1 MEPSPFQDLA
11 FILKNELPS
20 LKGNLAENI
29 SNLAK
34 VADFCEDNYLNSS
47 NHDKS
52 RVYED
57 TKNYAIQ
64 ALASVAYQ
72 INTIATS
79 FLQLLDLQSN
89 QFNELET
96 NLSDLSEDTNVHKE
110 KVARREIGTL
120 TTNKT
125 LGRQPL
131 FIKPSNPE
139 KLVRYVRKPLDYS
152 VLDDIGHGVRLS
164 PQENKSRHMI
174 YSNGLQQQQQQQQ
187 QPSTPPSI
195 KNANASLSKAT
206 GASSSLIYAQRSSIQ
221 PAPPVV
227 VPPTD
232 YASRHDLIMNN
243 GHQYNQY
250 GNRQQASYNQM
261 LMMMNNENVYA
272 TRHNGILNTNN
283 MNRYTGAM
291 VENGGSVR
299 SRATS
304 QPPGSARAPLH
315 MDNYDPATQQ
325 QNGAEPQYMA
335 QQSYLPQFIP
345 AAPNHFFEATT
356 TLPRKST
363 RGFRRRFENLD
374 WAPEQ
379 YLEMAIACYDYEST
393 RDDELTFREDTIIFV
408 VAKNDDGWFE
418 GVIEPGIRGLF
429 PGNYVEPLCE

>member
-1 MEPSPFQDLA
+1 VYTEEEEVNDSFCFSSRLLLNLIMEPSPFQDLA
-11 FILKNELPS
+11 YILKNELPS
-20 LKGNLAENI
+20 LKGNLADNI

-34 VADFCEDNYLNSS
+34 VADFCEDNYLNTS

-52 RVYED
+52 RVYEE

-79 FLQLLDLQSN
+79 FLQFLDLQSN
-89 QFNELET
+89 QFNELES
-96 NLSDLSEDTNVHKE
+96 NLNDLSEDTNVHKE

-131 FIKPSNPE
+131 FIKPNNPE
-139 KLVRYVRKPLDYS
+139 KLVRYIRKPLDYS
-152 VLDDIGHGVRLS
+152 ILDDIGHGVRLS
-164 PQENKSRHMI
+164 PQDNKSRHMI
-174 YSNGLQQQQQQQQ
+174 YGNGLQQQPP
-187 QPSTPPSI
+187 PSTPPSL
-195 KNANASLSKAT
+195 KNASVSLSKAS
-206 GASSSLIYAQRSSIQ
+206 GANASLIYAQRTSLQQ
-221 PAPPVV
+221 PTPAV

-243 GHQYNQY
+243 GNPYNPH
-250 GNRQQASYNQM
+250 GNRQQNSYNQM

-272 TRHNGILNTNN
+272 TRHNGILNTSH

-299 SRATS
+299 SRGAS
-304 QPPGSARAPLH
+304 QPPGSARAPIH
-315 MDNYDPATQQ
+315 MDNYENNGQH
-325 QNGAEPQYMA
+325 QNGNESQYMA

-374 WAPEQ
+374 WAPEE
-379 YLEMAIACYDYEST
+379 YLEMVCDFENNQM
-393 RDDELTFREDTIIFV
+393 FV
-408 VAKNDDGWFE
+408 IV
-418 GVIEPGIRGLF
+418 RLLLL
-429 PGNYVEPLCE
+429 LC

>member
-1 MEPSPFQDLA
+1 M
-11 FILKNELPS
+11 
-20 LKGNLAENI
+20 
-29 SNLAK
+29 
-34 VADFCEDNYLNSS
+34 
-47 NHDKS
+47 
-52 RVYED
+52 
-57 TKNYAIQ
+57 
-64 ALASVAYQ
+64 
-72 INTIATS
+72 
-79 FLQLLDLQSN
+79 LDLQSN

-96 NLSDLSEDTNVHKE
+96 NLNDLSEDTNVHKE

-131 FIKPSNPE
+131 FIKPTNPE

-152 VLDDIGHGVRLS
+152 ILDDIGKMTRSINMICCFFLINKIFYLGHGVRLS
-164 PQENKSRHMI
+164 PQDNKSRHMI
-174 YSNGLQQQQQQQQ
+174 YGNGIQQ
-187 QPSTPPSI
+187 QPSTPPAM

-206 GASSSLIYAQRSSIQ
+206 GANSSLIYAQRTSIQ

-243 GHQYNQY
+243 GHQYNQH
-250 GNRQQASYNQM
+250 GNHQQTSYNQL

-291 VENGGSVR
+291 IENGGSVR

-304 QPPGSARAPLH
+304 QPPGSARVPLH
-315 MDNYDPATQQ
+315 MDNYDPSAQQ
-325 QNGAEPQYMA
+325 QNGNEPQYMA

-356 TLPRKST
+356 TLPRKNT

-379 YLEMAIACYDYEST
+379 YLEM
-393 RDDELTFREDTIIFV
+393 V
-408 VAKNDDGWFE
+408 
-418 GVIEPGIRGLF
+418 
-429 PGNYVEPLCE
+429 